1 RSSKGCRRTLISSIS
16 NCRIPR
22 SIRSRGWAA
31 PRPGSPILVSHQNGI
46 EAIAPRR
53 LSWIGLKRNITK
65 MELRRFIRT
74 DITASAIAHLS
85 VLALVFL
92 FTEVHPFGVVTAE
105 PIAVDIVTP
114 DEVPTR
120 EPEPAPP
127 PEPPTQTA
135 WLDAPSQSKPEA
147 ADPPQPPPAQQPPD
161 ARPSQ
166 QAALSPSRSSSKAAA
181 AQPQPQ
187 PAAPAALPAPPA
199 QAARSAP
206 AYAPPEP
213 DLTLKYHV
221 MLGLPEDLP
230 LAVK

>member
-1 RSSKGCRRTLISSIS
+1 
-16 NCRIPR
+16 
-22 SIRSRGWAA
+22 
-31 PRPGSPILVSHQNGI
+31 
-46 EAIAPRR
+46 
-53 LSWIGLKRNITK
+53 

-114 DEVPTR
+114 DEVPTK

-147 ADPPQPPPAQQPPD
+147 ADPQQPQPPD
-161 ARPSQ
+161 ARSSQ
-166 QAALSPSRSSSKAAA
+166 QSALSPSR
-181 AQPQPQ
+181 
-187 PAAPAALPAPPA
+187 
-199 QAARSAP
+199 
-206 AYAPPEP
+206 
-213 DLTLKYHV
+213 
-221 MLGLPEDLP
+221 
-230 LAVK
+230 